1 MGVKLLTS
9 LSFKRL
15 YDEYEHRLIAI
26 AFSYV
31 RDSDVAKDIVNDS
44 FMALWERRDKVEFT
58 NIEGYLFQIVR
69 NNCLLYRR
77 SVQTG
82 RSVFEKILRKE
93 RGAMEYYTKTIES
106 CDPAELFKSEIM
118 EICKAELERMPELTR
133 EIFKAHKLEG
143 KSYKEISAQ
152 FNIEPTKVD
161 KELRK
166 AVVKLR
172 HSLRDY
178 LPLLIPFL

>member
-1 MGVKLLTS
+1 MGEKLLTS

-31 RDSDVAKDIVNDS
+31 RDKDSAKDIVNDS

-58 NIEGYLFQIVR
+58 NVEGYLFQIVR

-82 RSVFEKILRKE
+82 RSVFEKILLKE
-93 RGAMEYYTKTIES
+93 RGAMDYYTRTIEC
-106 CDPAELFKSEIM
+106 CDPGELFRSEIM
-118 EICKAELERMPELTR
+118 EICRAELALMPELTR
-133 EIFKAHKLEG
+133 EIFKAHKFEG
-143 KSYKEISAQ
+143 KSYKEISDR

-166 AVVKLR
+166 AVVRLR
-172 HSLRDY
+172 RSLRDY
-178 LPLLIPFL
+178 LPLLISFL